1 MFKPIETEDLK
12 LVWISLFL
20 FLLYILNVMFEFCQ
34 SPASVMIIFYGCC
47 ILMSI
52 LNIGLF
58 IKNFRESAA
67 RTKFFSIIP
76 LIIPFITILF
86 VVLCAIL
93 YNLTKNKY
101 TGIFY
106 SLSNFLMYLWPV
118 FLINSLIDNF
128 EIVKNNCDKEREQK
142 FKALKIIMLSIFW
155 ILFYTFVPVY
165 KGSFSESG
173 GDVAYSWSI
182 SGEKTR
188 TMFCSHEI
196 GYSSTD
202 GCWGGGRDN
211 FDSFCILGY
220 DYKNG
225 IREGSLR
232 RQIKE

>member
-1 MFKPIETEDLK
+1 MFKPIGTEDLK
-12 LVWISLFL
+12 LIWISLFL
-20 FLLYILNVMFEFCQ
+20 FLLYVLNVVYEFCQ
-34 SPASVMIIFYGCC
+34 SPASVMIISYGCC

-52 LNIGLF
+52 LNIGLY
-58 IKNFRESAA
+58 A
-67 RTKFFSIIP
+67 
-76 LIIPFITILF
+76 
-86 VVLCAIL
+86 VL

-106 SLSNFLMYLWPV
+106 SLSNFLMYLWPA

-142 FKALKIIMLSIFW
+142 FKALKIIILSIFW
-155 ILFYTFVPVY
+155 ISFYTLVPVY

-188 TMFCSHEI
+188 TMFCLHEI

-211 FDSFCILGY
+211 FDSFYILGY

-225 IREGSLR
+225 ILEGSLR
-232 RQIKE
+232 R